1 MLSKLRSK
9 KGFTLIEL
17 MIVVAIIGIL
27 AAIAIPNFLKFQAKS
42 KQSEAKSNLGAIFTG
57 EVAYYGERNLYGN
70 FAQVNW
76 SPSGNPRYRYTLSG
90 TGAVDNVLRTGSTA
104 TFTGTAPTWTGNITV
119 VTESDGTAMNPGPIV
134 PAIDNVAGQLF
145 TAGAYGNISNSTRMD
160 AWSIN
165 TKRQLVWTDDG
176 IN

>member
-57 EVAYYGERNLYGN
+57 QASYFGENNSYGHFG
-70 FAQVNW
+70 QINW
-76 SPSGNPRYRYTLSG
+76 SPSGQPRYQYIV
-90 TGAVDNVLRTGSTA
+90 GAATTAMAADNNHVGQTVTAIVAPTSWTTVINAVLDNGVAYPTAVAPAAGSLTA
-104 TFTGTAPTWTGNITV
+104 TSF
-119 VTESDGTAMNPGPIV
+119 
-134 PAIDNVAGQLF
+134 VAG
-145 TAGAYGNISNSTRMD
+145 ANGIISNSGRSD

-165 TKRQLVWTDDG
+165 ERRLLCWTADG
-176 IN
+176 T